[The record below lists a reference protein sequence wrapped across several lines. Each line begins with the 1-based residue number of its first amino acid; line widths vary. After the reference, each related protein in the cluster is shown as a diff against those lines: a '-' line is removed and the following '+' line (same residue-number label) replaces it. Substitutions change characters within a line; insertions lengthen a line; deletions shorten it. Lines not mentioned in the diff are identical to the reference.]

1 MQGRP
6 HVRFD
11 ERDLETELA
20 GPPRQIWNS
29 TSVSD
34 RGNKAL
40 RYAPMPKRRANRG
53 MTEKE
58 KLAAATE
65 AKADPG
71 PSSSGISEQSL
82 EGKDFE
88 ALPKPLVTFDP
99 SRLER
104 KIITIPLAKQIE
116 EQEKIKPG
124 SLYKVIIDL
133 NLTYHGGRDG
143 ARARVFELLKVIVAE
158 ASVPGI
164 DASEEEG
171 INSAKSEFSDQYLFG
186 RFTAKTLYALVAQDK
201 SPVDTATAPQA
212 SAQALPVRRTQS
224 AIYLI
229 WPDFAIGARLTKSVS
244 TVKADAARLS
254 FSANGSGIV
263 WAVLDSGIQG
273 DHVHFVMH
281 NNLAPTGP
289 LAHRDFTAVGKSA
302 EERPLEDPYGH
313 GTHVAGIIAGELRA
327 TPDRPIL
334 AISRQQENEKA
345 DPQYQRIND
354 IETIS
359 GVAPRCRLLSLRVLD
374 EKGEGDVSSLIA
386 AIGYIQQLN
395 GDGRHLLIH
404 GVNISAGYQFY
415 PEWFACGQSPVCVE
429 VDRLVKSGVV
439 VVVAAGNTGYAYE
452 QVFTTKA
459 AGAGS
464 AVAGQSLSIND
475 PGNAELAITVGSTHR
490 EMPHVYGVSYFSSKG
505 PTGDGRCKPDLV
517 APGEKILSCAAGE
530 TRAERLAHVAD
541 PEKGCD
547 YAEDTGTSMA
557 APHVSGVIAAFLSIR
572 REFLG
577 RSEEVK
583 QIFMSTATDLGRDR
597 YFQGKGL
604 VDLMR
609 AIQSI

>member
-1 MQGRP
+1 
-6 HVRFD
+6 
-11 ERDLETELA
+11 
-20 GPPRQIWNS
+20 
-29 TSVSD
+29 
-34 RGNKAL
+34 
-40 RYAPMPKRRANRG
+40 MPKRRG
-53 MTEKE
+53 KSSVKESEKAIE
-58 KLAAATE
+58 STQTKP
-65 AKADPG
+65 DPV
-71 PSSSGISEQSL
+71 PSSSGISEQTSD
-82 EGKDFE
+82 GKVSQ
-88 ALPKPLVTFDP
+88 APLKPAVVFDP
-99 SRLER
+99 SRLDR
-104 KIITIPLAKQIE
+104 KIITIPLAKEIE
-116 EQEKIKPG
+116 EQEKSDPG

-143 ARARVFELLKVIVAE
+143 ARAKVLDLLKVILAD
-158 ASVPGI
+158 PGAPVI
-164 DASEEEG
+164 NVSEQEG
-171 INSAKSEFSDQYLFG
+171 INSAKSDFSDQYLFG
-186 RFTAKTLYALVAQDK
+186 QFTAKTLYALVARDESQADT
-201 SPVDTATAPQA
+201 SGAPPASTLTPVPAQR
-212 SAQALPVRRTQS
+212 AQA

-244 TVKADAARLS
+244 TVKADAARIS

-263 WAVLDSGIQG
+263 WAVLDSGIQE
-273 DHVHFVMH
+273 DHLHFVMH
-281 NNLAPTGP
+281 NNLVLSGP
-289 LAHRDFTAVGKSA
+289 VAHRDFTAIGSSVGEK
-302 EERPLEDPYGH
+302 PLEDPYGH

-327 TPDRPIL
+327 TPERPIL
-334 AISRQQENEKA
+334 AISRQQEKDA
-345 DPQYQRIND
+345 DPQYQRINN

-359 GVAPRCRLLSLRVLD
+359 GVAPRCQLLSLRVLD

-404 GVNISAGYQFY
+404 GVNISAGYQFN

-429 VDRLVKSGVV
+429 VNRLVKSGVV
-439 VVVAAGNTGYAYE
+439 VAVAAGNTGYAYE

-464 AVAGQSLSIND
+464 VIAGQSLSIND

-517 APGEKILSCAAGE
+517 APGEKIISCAAGA

-541 PEKGCD
+541 PAKGCD

-557 APHVSGVIAAFLSIR
+557 CPHVSGVIAAFLSVR

-583 QIFMSTATDLGRDR
+583 QIFMAAATDLGRDR

-609 AIQSI
+609 AIQSV